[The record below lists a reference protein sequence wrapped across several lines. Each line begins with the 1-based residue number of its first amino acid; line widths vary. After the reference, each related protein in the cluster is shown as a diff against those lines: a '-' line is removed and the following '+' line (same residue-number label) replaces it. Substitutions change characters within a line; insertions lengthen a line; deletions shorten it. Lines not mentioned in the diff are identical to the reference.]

1 MNKDKDFDKKQA
13 VYDGVI
19 TLKNKRNMISF
30 LNRIVQGF
38 PIINVAENLVDFTEH
53 TRVLTSGMSARPGPY
68 RFSVTPYTREIT
80 EQLSESSK
88 ITELVCMKPT
98 QWAGTAIMLSHQLY
112 CVHYGIGPV
121 LYVTSD
127 DDLAG
132 EYMEKRFDPMIAAAG
147 MQDYITP
154 PVQKRANKATGD
166 TRRAKSFK
174 GTFLRAVGSR
184 SESKLSSFPVRI
196 IHLDEEDKYPVSLVG
211 GGSSADK
218 AIRRSDS
225 YGNLK
230 KVFHNSTPKEK
241 ATSRIGPLFRQGDA
255 RYYFVPCPMCGF
267 MQRLMWSQIKWD
279 KNKAGKLDLQMD
291 DHGQVTNN
299 PVWHEC
305 ANKECKY
312 KMRDYEKIL
321 FMRERGFGGKAEWR
335 PSKKP
340 DRPGLKS
347 YHGNGMEGFRTWID
361 IVIQWDKIEGD
372 AVLLQDFI
380 NDVLGEEYEAKIDK
394 PDEHYLMSRA
404 ETDWNRGDINEC
416 VKMLTM
422 GVDVQKDRLEA
433 SLMGWTDRKESW
445 AIEHYFFQGNPND
458 PNDECW
464 HNLEEIIKQDY
475 YKTNGTRVFLQV
487 TLIDAPF
494 ENASVMSFCENMPCE
509 PGGWRGVYPAF
520 GKQTLSQIVKE
531 HESTIKV
538 PEILVDDQKLKFE
551 LYNNLKRRTPA
562 AGHSYPPGFMHF
574 PNDYT
579 EDYYKQ
585 MVAEEVIEIVNNRGI
600 SSIFISNTK
609 QRRNE
614 VLDTTKLALGGLYYM
629 YLKYFKLWNA
639 ILKARHKKEIRPDWG
654 IFWGEF
660 PDEVVVE
667 EETEKKD

>member
-1 MNKDKDFDKKQA
+1 MTEVVTKKERKSMVAFINKLVQDF
-13 VYDGVI
+13 
-19 TLKNKRNMISF
+19 
-30 LNRIVQGF
+30 
-38 PIINVAENLVDFTEH
+38 PEINVAENLVEFTERK
-53 TRVLTSGMSARPGPY
+53 RVLTSGMSARPGPY

-88 ITELVCMKPT
+88 TIELVCMKPT
-98 QWAGTAIMLSHQLY
+98 QWAGTAVMLSHQLY
-112 CVHYGIGPV
+112 CVFYGIGPV

-132 EYMEKRFDPMIAAAG
+132 EYMEKRFDTMIAAAG

-174 GTFLRAVGSR
+174 GTFLRAVGAR

-241 ATSRIGPLFRQGDA
+241 ATSRIGPLFRQGDM
-255 RYYFVPCPMCGF
+255 RYYHVPCPKCGH
-267 MQRLMWSQIKWD
+267 MQRLLWSQMKWD
-279 KNKAGKLDLQMD
+279 KTEDGKLDLQID

-305 ANKECKY
+305 KECQY
-312 KMRDYEKIL
+312 KMRDHEKIY
-321 FMRERGFGGKAEWR
+321 FMQEKGHGGKAEWR

-340 DRPGLKS
+340 DRPGLRS

-361 IVIQWDKIEGD
+361 IVIQWCKIEGD
-372 AVLLQDFI
+372 LVLLQDFV

-394 PDEHYLMSRA
+394 PDEHYLASRA
-404 ETDWNRGDINEC
+404 ETDWQRGDINER
-416 VKMLTM
+416 VNVLTL
-422 GVDVQKDRLEA
+422 GVDVHPDRLEA
-433 SLMGWTDRKESW
+433 TLIGWTERKESW
-445 AIEHYFFQGNPND
+445 AIEHYVFFGNTND
-458 PNDECW
+458 PNGECW
-464 HNLEEIIKQDY
+464 HNLEEVIRQDY
-475 YKTNGTRVFLQV
+475 YKTNGEQIYLQV

-494 ENASVMSFCENMPCE
+494 ENASVLSFCERFPYSAN
-509 PGGWRGVYPAF
+509 GWRGVYPAF
-520 GKQTLSQIVKE
+520 GKQTLSLIVKE
-531 HESTIKV
+531 HDSTITI
-538 PEILVDDQKLKFE
+538 PELLVDDQKLKAE
-551 LYNNLKRRTPA
+551 IYTNLKRKTPA

-579 EDYYKQ
+579 EDFYKQ
-585 MVAEEVIEIVNNRGI
+585 LTAEEVREETNNRGVTT
-600 SSIFISNTK
+600 IFISNTK
-609 QRRNE
+609 QHRNE
-614 VLDTTKLALGGLYYM
+614 VLDNVKLALAGLYHM
-629 YLKYFKLWNA
+629 YLKYFKTTNA
-639 ILKARHKKEIRPDWG
+639 VRKARKQKEIRPDWRL
-654 IFWGEF
+654 FWELF
-660 PDEVVVE
+660 EDEVIKD
-667 EETEKKD
+667 EKSD